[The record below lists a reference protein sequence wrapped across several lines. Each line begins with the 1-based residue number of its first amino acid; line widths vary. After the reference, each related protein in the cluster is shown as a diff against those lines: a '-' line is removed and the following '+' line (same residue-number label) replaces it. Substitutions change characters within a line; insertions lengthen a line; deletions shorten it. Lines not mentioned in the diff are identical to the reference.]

1 MRSTGLISINPD
13 GRGEGTMPHGSRSPD
28 SPARVAQEE
37 PVMKLLSK
45 VAAAC
50 VLAAASTAFAAV
62 DGTAPCAKD
71 PKARGLPERLERM
84 RDQMDRIEWATDKE
98 EQRRLMDL
106 HLKTMQEGMREVRR
120 RDTTAECRMD
130 MMQALMEQMMRHEL
144 VAHDSGL

>member
-1 MRSTGLISINPD
+1 MNR
-13 GRGEGTMPHGSRSPD
+13 MSR
-28 SPARVAQEE
+28 
-37 PVMKLLSK
+37 

-50 VLAAASTAFAAV
+50 VFAAASTAFAAV
-62 DGTAPCAKD
+62 ESTVPCAQD

-120 RDTTAECRMD
+120 RDTTAECRMQ
-130 MMQALMEQMMRHEL
+130 MMQALMEQMMRHEI
-144 VAHDSGL
+144 VAHDTDGR